1 MFVGV
6 LKTLTVEQLIKMAID
21 KYKSVKLAAKVLDIS
36 QPSMS
41 RKYKKNREKMVY
53 NPINGH
59 LIKSAP

>member
-1 MFVGV
+1 MFVGG

-41 RKYKKNREKMVY
+41 RKYKKI
-53 NPINGH
+53 P
-59 LIKSAP
+59 